1 MSYSS
6 GHSTRTPAMLDAA
19 RSGAGGM
26 GFKGPSNIQFMLT
39 RMTAFSKNTI
49 RLQPQTKSIYNPQDT
64 MTFRLPASA
73 LLDMASMTLK
83 FDFCAKDKAAADG
96 SDKYGGVV
104 VPPATQKPGTEVI
117 AAPPKTMA
125 GFFRRVDVSMG
136 ATSVGLTGLHDYGCL
151 STLLYN
157 HTIPA
162 DNARQDGNWLEQ
174 QGDVYFQDYVYD
186 ANGVIQRNTMDP
198 SRRSGKSRYALGKK
212 AGAVAQAQHP
222 CILRNYLGLMGGTYF
237 RLLDTNLLPEVTVSF
252 TIAPQQVIQCS
263 DLSRV
268 SWTLE
273 NVSLSFESLN
283 FGDGVYRSMVDQ
295 RLATGDLVLPFVN
308 FVGFE
313 GNQIG
318 PQQPGTNFG
327 ATGATSI
334 TQFTVATKS
343 LNGVFATFRRGSYDQ
358 TRGQTGGTLDGPTDG
373 TYNTMVKTQGWAS
386 QGATPQSDYYQCF
399 CGHDVYGLKLANMT
413 PDSSFDIGPAGA
425 ILRYASDIPYD
436 FYKFGQANAT
446 INRWIEGAADGSTV
460 SSNGPNYQFT
470 IDSKLYPQF
479 VSNVVD
485 SAMLVKNFFDNG
497 GLNLSTAG
505 TIPSFKDFLGYAW
518 MFAIGLDHHSDD
530 QRKNK
535 IVSGLDTRNSQ
546 IPITFTANNLPTAET
561 LRPTIFAAMTSVLVI
576 GPDRIVSTVL

>member
-1 MSYSS
+1 MSYMSS
-6 GHSTRTPAMLDAA
+6 QTRTPAMLDAA
-19 RSGAGGM
+19 RQGAGGT

-49 RLQPQTKSIYNPQDT
+49 RLQPQTKTIYNPQDT
-64 MTFRLPASA
+64 ITFRLPASA

-83 FDFCAKDKAAADG
+83 FDFNVKETG
-96 SDKYGGVV
+96 SGVGGSSSVV
-104 VPPATQKPGTEVI
+104 
-117 AAPPKTMA
+117 AAPPKYTA

-157 HTIPA
+157 HTIPT
-162 DNARQDGNWLEQ
+162 DTARQDGNWLESMA
-174 QGDVYFQDYVYD
+174 DVPYQDYTFD
-186 ANGVIQRNTMDP
+186 ANGAITGNTRADTGILNGRYTLTP
-198 SRRSGKSRYALGKK
+198 SSSRA
-212 AGAVAQAQHP
+212 HP
-222 CILRNYLGLMGGTYF
+222 CLLRNYLGLMGGTYF

-252 TIAPQQVIQCS
+252 TIGPTHVISCS
-263 DLSRV
+263 DINRV

-273 NVSLSFESLN
+273 NCSLSFESLN

-313 GNQIG
+313 G
-318 PQQPGTNFG
+318 QQLTGSG
-327 ATGATSI
+327 VSDGGATSI

-343 LNGVFATFRRGSYDQ
+343 LNGVFATFRRGWYDQ
-358 TRGQTGGTLDGPTDG
+358 TRPKATDLDANKKPKNYG
-373 TYNTMVKTQGWAS
+373 YNTMVKTQSIAS
-386 QGATPQSDYYQCF
+386 QVASPQSDYYQCF
-399 CGHDVYGLKLANMT
+399 CGHDTYGMNVANGTLSNVYDVTTLAT
-413 PDSSFDIGPAGA
+413 GQRFGSDLAFDIYNVAGG
-425 ILRYASDIPYD
+425 S
-436 FYKFGQANAT
+436 
-446 INRWIEGAADGSTV
+446 RWVDGGSV
-460 SSNGPNYQFT
+460 SAKSPSYQFT

-479 VSNVVD
+479 LGNAID
-485 SAMLVKNFFDNG
+485 SAMLAKNFFDNG

-505 TIPSFKDFLGYAW
+505 TIPTLKDFLGYAW

-546 IPITFTANNLPTAET
+546 IPITFTANNLPGAET

-576 GPDRIVSTVL
+576 GPDRIISTVL

>member
-1 MSYSS
+1 
-6 GHSTRTPAMLDAA
+6 
-19 RSGAGGM
+19 
-26 GFKGPSNIQFMLT
+26 MLT

-49 RLQPQTKSIYNPQDT
+49 RLQPQTKSTYNPQDT
-64 MTFRLPASA
+64 ITFRLPASA

-83 FDFCAKDKAAADG
+83 FDFVV
-96 SDKYGGVV
+96 SETGGNNYPVGTNVV
-104 VPPATQKPGTEVI
+104 
-117 AAPPKTMA
+117 AAPPKFTS

-157 HTIPA
+157 HCVPT
-162 DNARQDGNWLEQ
+162 DSARQDGNWVEA
-174 QGDVYFQDYVYD
+174 QGDVPFQDYVFG
-186 ANGVIQRNTMDP
+186 A
-198 SRRSGKSRYALGKK
+198 
-212 AGAVAQAQHP
+212 AGAIGVNQRTEAGVQKGRWTLSKGDTRSHS
-222 CILRNYLGLMGGTYF
+222 CMLRNYLGLMGGTYF

-252 TIAPQQVIQCS
+252 TLGPQWVIPCS
-263 DLSRV
+263 DISRV
-268 SWTLE
+268 SWTIQ

-313 GNQIG
+313 GNQQTG
-318 PQQPGTNFG
+318 SGTADG
-327 ATGATSI
+327 GQTSI

-343 LNGVFATFRRGSYDQ
+343 LNGVMATFRRGQYDSSRPTPRGTDIDTTTNKPKSYS
-358 TRGQTGGTLDGPTDG
+358 
-373 TYNTMVKTQGWAS
+373 YNTMVKTQSVAS
-386 QGATPQSDYYQCF
+386 QVLAPQSDYYQCF
-399 CGHDVYGLKLANMT
+399 CGHDVYGMNVGTMT
-413 PDSSFDIGPAGA
+413 PDGTFDVVSATGANQRYGSDVIYDNYNPAQAPAQRWVDNGTVGA
-425 ILRYASDIPYD
+425 KSP
-436 FYKFGQANAT
+436 
-446 INRWIEGAADGSTV
+446 S
-460 SSNGPNYQFT
+460 YQFT

-479 VSNVVD
+479 LGNAID

-497 GLNLSTAG
+497 GLNLSVAG
-505 TIPSFKDFLGYAW
+505 SIPTLKDFLGYAW

-546 IPITFTANNLPTAET
+546 IPITFTANNLPGAET

-576 GPDRIVSTVL
+576 GPDRIISTVL